1 MLYGLLL
8 LGLLPLLFMTDLFGG
23 DDADDGGAEAGED
36 TGHDYTSDTAPT
48 EVTGNIIDL
57 LDGTNSGL
65 SDQSDGPSEGTPPVS
80 EHPDEARQSEDPGD
94 PDNDVLQPT
103 DPDDEVPPEPGDP
116 IDPDDVLQ
124 PSDPDEEE
132 PGPTDPVDPEDVLD
146 PIDEAGEGLPV
157 DGTLVEEAIQRD
169 SNAVAGLDDFE
180 LLLDDTVDT
189 EGTDGDDVIVAEDD
203 GDPDTGEGDLG
214 LWDGT
219 PLVETPGDLN
229 VIDGGAGDD
238 DITTGDEAGYA
249 FGGEGD
255 DQITVG
261 DGATAAFGGDGD
273 DVLTGG
279 SSSSYLDGGAGDDVI
294 QGGDGDEVLKGGV
307 HVAGSGESDNDVID
321 GGAGNDDISGG
332 DGSDTLSG
340 GEGDDV
346 IDHNGLASEED
357 GSERFAFT
365 DHLDGDADVLDGG
378 AGDDTILMDKH
389 DTATGG
395 EGNDT
400 FWLYADE
407 EVAEYAAVTDF
418 VPGEDFLRVELNPN
432 TTYGDILLEVR
443 PSDDG
448 EDGEVWVNGQL
459 VAMLE
464 GMPDASSSDV
474 YVSVRE
480 DVFR

>member
-8 LGLLPLLFMTDLFGG
+8 LGLLPLMFMSDLFGG
-23 DDADDGGAEAGED
+23 DDDAGPEADPDDNTGSEGGAD
-36 TGHDYTSDTAPT
+36 SVPT
-48 EVTGNIIDL
+48 EDL
-57 LDGTNSGL
+57 GDILDLVADSLNGAP
-65 SDQSDGPSEGTPPVS
+65 DAAAGPTPPVA
-80 EHPDEARQSEDPGD
+80 ELPDEARQSDDPDD
-94 PDNDVLQPT
+94 PDNQVLTPT
-103 DPDDEVPPEPGDP
+103 NPDDEDPPEPGDP
-116 IDPDDVLQ
+116 VDPDDVLQ
-124 PSDPDEEE
+124 PTNPDDEQ

-169 SNAVAGLDDFE
+169 SDAVAGLDDFE

-203 GDPDTGEGDLG
+203 GDPNTGEGELD

-219 PLVETPGDLN
+219 PLVETTGDLN
-229 VIDGGAGDD
+229 VIDGGAGND

-279 SSSSYLDGGAGDDVI
+279 TSASYLDGGAGDDVI

-307 HVAGSGESDNDVID
+307 HVAGTDESDNDVID
-321 GGAGNDDISGG
+321 GGAGDDDISGG
-332 DGSDTLSG
+332 DGADTLSG
-340 GEGDDV
+340 GEGNDV
-346 IDHNGLASEED
+346 IDHHGLASED
-357 GSERFAFT
+357 NGSERFAFT

-378 AGDDTILMDKH
+378 AGDDTIVMDKH

-400 FWLYADE
+400 FWLYADD

-464 GMPDASSSDV
+464 GMPGASSSDV